1 MRLAVR
7 PCEIVFQVI
16 FGAVRLCQLSP
27 NVEMG
32 EGCGIRSLCFELSM
46 RKESEG
52 VECWRFDLRVC
63 VCLRLRM
70 CVSLTHTWQARTCY
84 GICYGTHLLRH
95 PLSTHW
101 PDSQILI
108 VPRAT
113 RCFELH
119 LR

>member
-52 VECWRFDLRVC
+52 VECWRFDLP
-63 VCLRLRM
+63 RLRFWYYKPGY
-70 CVSLTHTWQARTCY
+70 VH
-84 GICYGTHLLRH
+84 H
-95 PLSTHW
+95 
-101 PDSQILI
+101 
-108 VPRAT
+108 
-113 RCFELH
+113 
-119 LR
+119 